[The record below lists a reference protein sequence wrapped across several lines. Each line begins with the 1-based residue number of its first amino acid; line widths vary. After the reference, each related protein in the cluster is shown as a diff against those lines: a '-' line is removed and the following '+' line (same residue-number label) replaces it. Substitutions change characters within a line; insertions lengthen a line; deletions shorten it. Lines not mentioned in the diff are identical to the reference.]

1 MKQVFLLL
9 FPFLLLAQTYTFSY
23 ANENVAMAIA
33 SKILIKAYE
42 RANISI
48 QVISFS
54 SERSLN
60 ASNSGQVD
68 GEVAR
73 IADISKLY
81 PNLVQ
86 VPVSLVDVEA
96 VAFSKTPNLYIS
108 KWDDLKKYDFTIIKG
123 TKFIEKSTQAY
134 DKDYVSTFIQA
145 FDALKD
151 DKTDLIVVPKKAA
164 IRLCL
169 RAQYKDIKR
178 ISPVLKKLKLY
189 HFVHAKNTHLIAKI
203 LPILEQ
209 MKKSGEINYI
219 EKSYLRSLTKYNN

>member
-1 MKQVFLLL
+1 MKGPTFRNEIDPEYKANRQPPPEDLV
-9 FPFLLLAQTYTFSY
+9 AQLPI
-23 ANENVAMAIA
+23 AIEWVEKMGFA
-33 SKILIKAYE
+33 TVSKSGYE
-42 RANISI
+42 
-48 QVISFS
+48 
-54 SERSLN
+54 
-60 ASNSGQVD
+60 
-68 GEVAR
+68 
-73 IADISKLY
+73 AD
-81 PNLVQ
+81 
-86 VPVSLVDVEA
+86 
-96 VAFSKTPNLYIS
+96 
-108 KWDDLKKYDFTIIKG
+108 
-123 TKFIEKSTQAY
+123 

-219 EKSYLRSLTKYNN
+219 EKSYLRSLTKCNN